1 MYTVSKGPSKIVA
14 KTRRGIPHSQNIEK
28 LEILRDQLA
37 KKSADIEE
45 KLDNGIMNG
54 PKPVFH
60 TVNGKRSNSQR
71 TQQEPISPQ
80 HAELIDFIYESWEQV
95 CKEYEQEPN
104 EGNSEV
110 FVIQYVTG
118 MEDHQLLNIN
128 QKHAA
133 DI

>member
-14 KTRRGIPHSQNIEK
+14 KTRRGIPHTQNIEK

-60 TVNGKRSNSQR
+60 TVNGKRSSSQR

-80 HAELIDFIYESWEQV
+80 HAELINFIYEFTLVKIPRSHYGTLENILNHTDLEKV
-95 CKEYEQEPN
+95 V
-104 EGNSEV
+104 G
-110 FVIQYVTG
+110 
-118 MEDHQLLNIN
+118 LLYKLYNL
-128 QKHAA
+128 AV
-133 DI
+133 

>member
-14 KTRRGIPHSQNIEK
+14 KTRRGIPHTQNIEK

-60 TVNGKRSNSQR
+60 TVNGKRSSSQR

-80 HAELIDFIYESWEQV
+80 HAELINFIYE
-95 CKEYEQEPN
+95 CKYKFQ
-104 EGNSEV
+104 
-110 FVIQYVTG
+110 
-118 MEDHQLLNIN
+118 
-128 QKHAA
+128 
-133 DI
+133 